1 MAKYLVE
8 SHDWQLFHG
17 GATTDGA
24 LGQGGGSEK
33 IYLHLIEVSDDDI
46 ARLVP
51 RVDENDNRDHSRL
64 ALPNNDEWWVPV
76 DGKKAYPKTFNPKV
90 ISRCLTGGDGIPK
103 AQPVGGADLAL
114 LKKAGA
120 KVD

>member
-8 SHDWQLFHG
+8 SHDWQLFYD

-33 IYLHLIEVSDDDI
+33 IYLHLIEVSDAEI

-51 RVDENDNRDHSRL
+51 REDENGNRDHGRL
-64 ALPNNDEWWVPV
+64 SIPFNEEWWVPV
-76 DGKKAYPKTFNPKV
+76 DGKKSYPKTFNPKV
-90 ISRCLTGGDGIPK
+90 ISRSVTGGSGIPK
-103 AQPVGGADLAL
+103 AQPLSDEDLAL

-120 KVD
+120 KID